1 MSTFTPFTLVNGAES
16 SMHSVLDRAF
26 AFGDGVF
33 ETMLFVG
40 GKLAFEHLH
49 LERLQEGCRRLSISI
64 DCERIR
70 SDITVALNR
79 LEALSVDR
87 AVVKV
92 TVTRGVGGRGYAA
105 TDSVLPTLVVG
116 VFPQPLNDASHAQQG
131 ISMLLCEHRLSS
143 NSVLAGIKHLNRLDN
158 VLAKIECQQANTDDG
173 IVCDQSGR
181 VVEAVSSNV
190 FINYQDHW
198 LTPLLE
204 SCGVLGVTRRVIM
217 EKLLDCKEAHITVEQ
232 LLAADEIF
240 VCNSVNGIWPVRK
253 IDDVDYKVGDATLR
267 LQAELQEMIEADQA

>member
-1 MSTFTPFTLVNGAES
+1 MSTFTPLALVDGAES
-16 SMHSVLDRAF
+16 SMHSVLDRGF

-33 ETMLFVG
+33 ETMLFIG
-40 GKLAFEHLH
+40 GKLVFEHLH

-64 DCERIR
+64 DSERIR
-70 SDITVALNR
+70 SDIAVALSR

-105 TDSVLPTLVVG
+105 PDSLLPTLVVG
-116 VFPQPLNDASHAQQG
+116 VFPQPQNIASHARQG
-131 ISMLLCEHRLSS
+131 VLMLLCEHRLSS

-158 VLAKIECQQANTDDG
+158 VLAKLECQQANTDDG

-181 VVEAVSSNV
+181 VVEAVSSNI
-190 FINYQDHW
+190 FIRFHAQW
-198 LTPLLE
+198 VTPLLE

-217 EKLLDCKEAHITVEQ
+217 ENLLDCKEAHITVEQ
-232 LLAADEIF
+232 LLAADEVF

-253 IDDVDYKVGDATLR
+253 IDDVDYKVGDTTLR
-267 LQAELQEMIEADQA
+267 LQAELQEMIESDQA